1 MAELP
6 IEFGMNTLLDY
17 PLPSLT
23 RYSAKNNLKPVT
35 FICRASAATEVYLV
49 GDFNGW
55 NSVANPMKRQ
65 VDGAWRLEI
74 LLCHG
79 HHQYRFLVDGKPTLD
94 PIAYG
99 TARNEKNEE
108 VSLLAVS

>member
-6 IEFGMNTLLDY
+6 IEFGMNMLLDY

-23 RYSAKNNLKPVT
+23 RCSAKNNVKPVT
-35 FICRASAATEVYLV
+35 FICRASEATEVYLV

-55 NSVANPMKRQ
+55 SSVANPMKRQ
-65 VDGAWRLEI
+65 VDGAWRVEI
-74 LLCHG
+74 VLCHG

-94 PIAYG
+94 PSAYG
-99 TARNEKNEE
+99 TAYNGKDEK
-108 VSLLAVS
+108 VSLVAVS